1 MRPLFIK
8 IFLWFGVAMIVGNVA
23 AFVTGIALQRRSQGQ
38 RNNPLAQSFGIL
50 AQTAIDT
57 LEKENSQALN
67 SYLERVENTS
77 HIHAAVLNAQGE
89 EVSGRAVPAEAIEL
103 AQRAAKNP
111 GFIFDF
117 PSQRQ
122 QPIGGQGIVGPSGA
136 HYVVVAEFPSPDFPR
151 PPRPGQPGSF
161 YFGLGMMARTFLP
174 LLLIGALFCYWL
186 AGYLSK
192 PIVQLRGVTR
202 GLSDG
207 NLGARVDARL
217 LKRKDEIGYLGRDFN
232 LMAGRIES
240 LVEAQRR
247 LLTDIS
253 HELRSPL
260 ARHGVALGLARKRGG
275 PEVSTALDRIGLEAE
290 RINEMIGQVLTLS
303 QLESGTDGFGKLRI
317 DLVTLVKEVVDD
329 ADFEARSR
337 GCTVRLLQDEPCV
350 VTGVPQLLRSA
361 VENVVRNAVR
371 YTAPGT
377 AVDVLLHRETVG
389 DKRYAVITVR
399 DHGSGV
405 PEDKIEAI
413 FRPFYRV
420 EDARDRKTGGT
431 GLGLAIAA
439 RAVRVHEGSI
449 NATNSSDGGLIVE
462 IRIPSGADQV
472 EDQDSESSLQPFA

>member
-1 MRPLFIK
+1 
-8 IFLWFGVAMIVGNVA
+8 
-23 AFVTGIALQRRSQGQ
+23 
-38 RNNPLAQSFGIL
+38 
-50 AQTAIDT
+50 
-57 LEKENSQALN
+57 
-67 SYLERVENTS
+67 
-77 HIHAAVLNAQGE
+77 
-89 EVSGRAVPAEAIEL
+89 
-103 AQRAAKNP
+103 
-111 GFIFDF
+111 
-117 PSQRQ
+117 
-122 QPIGGQGIVGPSGA
+122 
-136 HYVVVAEFPSPDFPR
+136 
-151 PPRPGQPGSF
+151 
-161 YFGLGMMARTFLP
+161 
-174 LLLIGALFCYWL
+174 
-186 AGYLSK
+186 
-192 PIVQLRGVTR
+192 
-202 GLSDG
+202 
-207 NLGARVDARL
+207 
-217 LKRKDEIGYLGRDFN
+217 
-232 LMAGRIES
+232 
-240 LVEAQRR
+240 
-247 LLTDIS
+247 
-253 HELRSPL
+253 
-260 ARHGVALGLARKRGG
+260 
-275 PEVSTALDRIGLEAE
+275 
-290 RINEMIGQVLTLS
+290 MIGQVLTLS

-462 IRIPSGADQV
+462 IRIPSSADHV
-472 EDQDSESSLQPFA
+472 EGQDSESSLQPFA